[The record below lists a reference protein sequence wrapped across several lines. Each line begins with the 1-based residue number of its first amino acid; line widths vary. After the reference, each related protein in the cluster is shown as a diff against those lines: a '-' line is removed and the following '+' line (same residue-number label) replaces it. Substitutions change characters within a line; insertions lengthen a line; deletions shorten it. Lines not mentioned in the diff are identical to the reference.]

1 MTLDLH
7 TLFWVLSLTF
17 GMTVLFSL
25 VLYRIEGPF
34 PGARLW
40 IIAQALAA
48 LGTLLFSERDAIP
61 YLALVAANALLVTAE
76 LAFAHAAWAYRRDRR
91 FPVWTYALVLIVVAV
106 LIASDRL
113 SFNFRNIVVSAAMG
127 SVSSWTSA
135 ILYRG
140 IDKRYRSAAFFAA
153 LPFALGAAGDFAQ
166 VILSLGAPRTMN
178 YQDIGVGHA
187 FIYLLSIAMA
197 SFFLLGFFLL
207 ATQRRR
213 YLTERQGARLAEAN
227 AALQEADR
235 VKDLFLS
242 MLAHD
247 LRSPISGAARY
258 ARKHLLPPEVD
269 LDAKRRALGI
279 LVGSLEKAANLLENL
294 LLWSKSRK
302 DEFPLF
308 IEEFDLAE
316 ETRAIVGLFLP
327 AFEEKGIGLSESLA
341 PSRLRSERES
351 VDLIIRNMVSNALK
365 FSQPGA
371 EVEIATK
378 RDASG
383 FFEVTVGDRGA
394 GIDPDIRSRLYR
406 IDVRVTSLGTAGEGG
421 SGLGLI
427 LCADYARRIGATF
440 GVEEREGGGTLAR
453 IRLTSL

>member
-40 IIAQALAA
+40 ILAQAMAA
-48 LGTLLFSERDAIP
+48 IGTLLFSERDDSP
-61 YLALVAANALLVTAE
+61 YLALVAANALLVAAE
-76 LAFAHAAWAYRRDRR
+76 LAFAHAAWAYRRGRR
-91 FPVWTYALVLIVVAV
+91 FPLWTYALVLIVAVV

-113 SFNFRNIVVSAAMG
+113 SFNFRNIIVSAAMG
-127 SVSSWTSA
+127 SVSGWTST

-140 IDKRYRSAAFFAA
+140 IDKRYRTAAFFTA
-153 LPFALGAAGDFAQ
+153 LPFALGAAGNLAQ
-166 VILSLGAPRTMN
+166 AIMSLNAPRTMS
-178 YQDIGVGHA
+178 YRDIGVGHA

-197 SFFLLGFFLL
+197 SFSLLGFFLL

-213 YLTERQGARLAEAN
+213 YLIESQGTRLAEAN

-258 ARKHLLPPEVD
+258 ARKHLLPLEVD
-269 LDAKRRALGI
+269 IDAKRGALDI
-279 LVGSLEKAANLLENL
+279 LVVSLEKAANLLENL
-294 LLWSKSRK
+294 LLWSKSGKK
-302 DEFPLF
+302 DYPLVL
-308 IEEFDLAE
+308 EEFDLAE
-316 ETRAIVGLFLP
+316 EARAVIGLFLP
-327 AFEEKGIGLSESLA
+327 AFEDKGIRLRESLQPA
-341 PSRLRSERES
+341 RIRNERKS
-351 VDLIIRNMVSNALK
+351 VNLVIRNMLSNALK
-365 FSQPGA
+365 FSPPGA
-371 EVEIATK
+371 EIEIATK
-378 RDASG
+378 SDASG
-383 FFEVTVGDRGA
+383 IFEVTVGDRGR

-406 IDVRVTSLGTAGEGG
+406 IDVRVSSLGTAGECG

-427 LCADYARRIGATF
+427 LCADYARRIGANF
-440 GVEEREGGGTLAR
+440 GVEEREGGGILAR

>member
-61 YLALVAANALLVTAE
+61 YLALVAANALLVAAE
-76 LAFAHAAWAYRRDRR
+76 LAFAHAAWAYRRGRR
-91 FPVWTYALVLIVVAV
+91 FPLWTYALVLIVAAV
-106 LIASDRL
+106 LIATDRL

-127 SVSSWTSA
+127 SVSGWTSA
-135 ILYRG
+135 ILFRG
-140 IDKRYRSAAFFAA
+140 IDKRYRPAAFFTA
-153 LPFALGAAGDFAQ
+153 LPFALGAAGNLAQ
-166 VILSLGAPRTMN
+166 VILSLIAPKTMN
-178 YQDIGVGHA
+178 YRDVGVGHA
-187 FIYLLSIAMA
+187 YIYLLSIAMA
-197 SFFLLGFFLL
+197 SFSLLGFFLL

-213 YLTERQGARLAEAN
+213 YLTERQGTRLAEAN
-227 AALQEADR
+227 EALQEANR
-235 VKDLFLS
+235 VKDIFLS

-258 ARKHLLPPEVD
+258 ARKHLLPREVD
-269 LDAKRRALGI
+269 IDAKRGALDI
-279 LVGSLEKAANLLENL
+279 LVVSLEKASNLLENL
-294 LLWSKSRK
+294 LFWSKTGK
-302 DEFPLF
+302 EEYPLVL
-308 IEEFDLAE
+308 EDFDLAE
-316 ETRAIVGLFLP
+316 EAHAVIDLFRP
-327 AFEEKGIGLSESLA
+327 AFEEKGIGLSESLP

-351 VDLIIRNMVSNALK
+351 VDLVIRNMVSNALK
-365 FSQPGA
+365 FSPPGA
-371 EVEIATK
+371 AVEIATK

-394 GIDPDIRSRLYR
+394 GIDPDIQSRLYR

-427 LCADYARRIGATF
+427 LCADYAARIGADF

-453 IRLTSL
+453 IRLPSL